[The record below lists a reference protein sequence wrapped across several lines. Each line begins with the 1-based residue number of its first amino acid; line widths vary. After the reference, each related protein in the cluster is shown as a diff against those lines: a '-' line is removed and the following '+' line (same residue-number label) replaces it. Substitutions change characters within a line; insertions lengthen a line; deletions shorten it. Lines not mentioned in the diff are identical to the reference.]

1 MSGPQVM
8 TTPADEGAFYD
19 AAGEV
24 GAALSDREVLYA
36 EDGNSANAE
45 TAAYVYA
52 AGRHMGLSHVHARW
66 LTTSTGVEDISDDE
80 WSAII
85 ARAESIADPWAW
97 LDAHTGAYSA
107 RLKAIL
113 RRYEGTG
120 VAETEVSDVD
130 FDAPPQPPDWVV
142 PGIAA
147 RGRRT
152 LLSAAHSGSK
162 TSLIAGIVKA
172 AVSGEDFLGQPV
184 NAERILIYSGEESA
198 DQLAAEK
205 LAPMGVRNEHKPAV
219 RIIGRGGF
227 TRLGTPE
234 GDAAFIAQ
242 VEDFRPDLV
251 VLDTTGTVIEVNPL
265 DNPAVTEV
273 YERTLNPVCDRV
285 GAALLITH
293 HMRKGGA
300 SGNQREAALGAVQ
313 WENQSDFVVTIKC
326 VKGYAETPLD
336 GGRVQTKST
345 FVMRWPKGRGGLID
359 APFAYELHGEKDAP
373 APEGATLR
381 LELRLPETELTDAE
395 QVAAVVEGET
405 PRKAIADAL
414 PWGGDGTGTKFRDA
428 LKAAED
434 EQLIFKVSKGI
445 YSDTPAAG

>member
-1 MSGPQVM
+1 VSGPQVM

-52 AGRHMGLSHVHARW
+52 AGRHMGLSHTHARW

-85 ARAESIADPWAW
+85 ASAERISDPWGW

-107 RLKAIL
+107 RLKSIL

-205 LAPMGVRNEHKPAV
+205 LAPMGVRNEHKPAI
-219 RIIGRGGF
+219 RIVGRGGF
-227 TRLGTPE
+227 ARLGTPE

-242 VEDFRPDLV
+242 VEAFRPDLV
-251 VLDTTGTVIEVNPL
+251 VLDTSGTVIAVNPL
-265 DNPAVTEV
+265 DNEAVTEV

-285 GAALLITH
+285 GAALLFTH
-293 HMRKGGA
+293 HHRKGGA

-313 WENQSDFVVTIKC
+313 WENQADFVVTIRC
-326 VKGYAETPLD
+326 VKPYAETPTGD
-336 GGRVQTKST
+336 GHVQTNST
-345 FVMRWPKGRGGLID
+345 FVMRWPKGRGGLVD
-359 APFAYELHGEKDAP
+359 APFPYEIHGEKDAP
-373 APEGATLR
+373 APKGATLS
-381 LELRLPETELTDAE
+381 LELRLPTAELTDAE
-395 QVAAVVEGET
+395 QIAAVVEGET
-405 PRKAIADAL
+405 ARKAIAEAL